1 MSSFFSPDFL
11 YRLKKIQRFREKT
24 TKIVTN
30 HYSNLNNNGWNEL
43 FHACYSGDYQLL
55 PILIDKYK
63 YKLNNLDKSKRSA
76 IFYTVA
82 LDENCMFDKIDKKL
96 DNKEYLKNKI
106 KCFLLLI
113 KQIDILKCL
122 GKTKVLNLYY
132 IALKFISII
141 HKKYQNIN
149 ININTNDIL
158 NALIENDRLNIIYT
172 INETQQTP
180 LINACENEDEKTVN
194 FLLDKGA
201 NIIIV
206 NNGFSLFYIAF
217 TGTNDNIA
225 VKIYDEIEKKKKNE
239 STKIYYEMFINYIK
253 TGRKTFYIPCQN
265 KLENFSIKLFNEII
279 NPSLD
284 IKDKLNILN
293 EDYNGQT
300 PLIVACLNNMEV
312 IAKKLIEYPG
322 INIMQRSNKD
332 TYFYTALSAA
342 CENGMEDIVNLLI
355 KKIESGPYTE
365 VEKNSQWFN
374 ENTKELIKNVNQTP
388 LSYACLSNMNN
399 EIIEK
404 LLSKVKYSSLN
415 ISYDINRD
423 IKYLQIISDVII
435 TKKIN
440 KNINNLLNKNIN
452 KDKKYII
459 HNSLDR
465 IYKTVNF
472 NTNEFLKLFSDN
484 QKKDIQTFIT
494 IVKQDRII
502 VLLTKRI
509 SELNQL
515 LNLYNFIIKTNKLLS
530 LIFYKEDN
538 ICDQNSEDNSLISKY
553 DSRVNTLY
561 NTLYE
566 LDEDF
571 KKKYIFYENS
581 SILENLYTS
590 FLYACKRNKLIIVNY
605 FLEINVSIR
614 PKYFIYS
621 NEKNSLLKYACINN
635 MKDIIEVLLLKIKY
649 NTIYDNENYINELEF
664 IINTL
669 KRRNNKTNQN
679 KINQNKINQN
689 KIIELLNN
697 IKVKIQNEIY
707 SFNNFLQDLNIQIE
721 ETLKS
726 LNQNKIN
733 NCNTMMNELSKKISK
748 FNVSYNTPY
757 NSNLYFP
764 LLYACISNKVEMV
777 SLLIHQKALC
787 YKINENNMAN
797 TPIFYLF
804 ENNIDIYT
812 NLLYYIDYEYLDI
825 NNCNKLLELLK
836 NIYETKFEIVKKNI
850 EKNMKNLKKNKS
862 KNYSLTSL
870 LSLLRHTSSTTNKSK
885 NTYSSVEIDEF
896 IRKIEVIPPKYKVI
910 YYLLKHIDTLSEFI
924 NSYESKKKELLES
937 LNGINRLVSSNNE
950 INKNGINNKKN
961 LFTKYNE
968 VIKKLEKKLY
978 YFDKNNIDQ
987 NTEYIRI
994 AILYICKI
1002 KLEYTLKSL
1011 LENLKIHN
1019 ITINLLSINID
1030 LEYSNHSKY
1039 PNTPLAYA
1047 CKNNMV
1053 NEVKI
1058 FLSNINFLN
1067 AEQHLKIAYLEQLQI
1082 IKNLLSKNTT
1092 NNIAIINV
1100 DKLTKNQQIIILL
1113 SSIIDGVFRKLQTRE
1128 NPKDFSHPAS
1138 PLSGQALQG
1147 SAEIQKIID

>member
-11 YRLKKIQRFREKT
+11 YRLKKIQRFGEKT

-30 HYSNLNNNGWNEL
+30 HYSNLNNNGWNKL

-63 YKLNNLDKSKRSA
+63 SKLNNLDKAKRSA

-82 LDENCMFDKIDKKL
+82 LDKNCMFDKIDKKL
-96 DNKEYLKNKI
+96 DNEEYLKNKI

-141 HKKYQNIN
+141 HKKYQNISV
-149 ININTNDIL
+149 NINTNDIL
-158 NALIENDRLNIIYT
+158 NALIENVGLNIIYT

-194 FLLDKGA
+194 FLLDNGA

-225 VKIYDEIEKKKKNE
+225 VRIYNEIIKKTQNE
-239 STKIYYEMFINYIK
+239 NTNIYYEMFINYIK
-253 TGRKTFYIPCQN
+253 TGIRTFYMPCQN
-265 KLENFSIKLFNEII
+265 KLENFSIILFNEII
-279 NPSLD
+279 KSSLD

-293 EDYNGQT
+293 EEYNGQT
-300 PLIVACLNNMEV
+300 PLIVSCRNSMKD

-322 INIMQRSNKD
+322 INIMQCSNKD
-332 TYFYTALSAA
+332 TYFYTALLAA
-342 CENGMEDIVNLLI
+342 CENGMEEIVNLLI
-355 KKIESGPYTE
+355 EKIESGPYTE
-365 VEKNSQWFN
+365 EKKNNQWFN
-374 ENTKELIKNVNQTP
+374 ENAKELIKNINQTP

-440 KNINNLLNKNIN
+440 KNIN

-459 HNSLDR
+459 HNSLNR

-484 QKKDIQTFIT
+484 KKKDIQTFIT
-494 IVKQDRII
+494 IIKQDRVI

-515 LNLYNFIIKTNKLLS
+515 LNLYNFIIKTNELLS

-571 KKKYIFYENS
+571 KKKYIFYKNS

-669 KRRNNKTNQN
+669 KRRNNKNNRNNRNKTNQN
-679 KINQNKINQN
+679 KTNQNKTNQN

-697 IKVKIQNEIY
+697 IKLKIQNEIY

-812 NLLYYIDYEYLDI
+812 NLLDYIDYEYLDI

-870 LSLLRHTSSTTNKSK
+870 LSLLRHTSSTSNKKNKFINKSR

-937 LNGINRLVSSNNE
+937 LNGINRLVSGNNK
-950 INKNGINNKKN
+950 INNNKKN

-1011 LENLKIHN
+1011 LESLKIHN

-1030 LEYSNHSKY
+1030 PEYSNHSKY

-1058 FLSNINFLN
+1058 FLSNINFLH
-1067 AEQHLKIAYLEQLQI
+1067 AEQHLKIAYFEQLQI
-1082 IKNLLSKNTT
+1082 IKNLLQKNTT
-1092 NNIAIINV
+1092 NNINKINI
-1100 DKLTKNQQIIILL
+1100 DKLTKNQEIIILL
-1113 SSIIDGVFRKLQTRE
+1113 SSIID
-1128 NPKDFSHPAS
+1128 
-1138 PLSGQALQG
+1138 
-1147 SAEIQKIID
+1147 EIHKNN